1 MKIKKGNWYVCI
13 NEVIAVYGD
22 KEIVRHKKDR
32 IYQSEDDGYI
42 TDEQGNAHNYDFNK
56 SQTAETYFR
65 PATSDEILIGRAL
78 TEEQQLLVKELK
90 LKIELAKIEF
100 MKCGLSEDEAI
111 EQVDMVLKAAFK
123 EVFYPKK

>member
-1 MKIKKGNWYVCI
+1 MEIKKGNWYVCI
-13 NEVIAVYGD
+13 KDCLKYILKD
-22 KEIVRHKKDR
+22 DIVEAD
-32 IYQSEDDGYI
+32 EDNSIKGLKLRPQEFSD
-42 TDEQGNAHNYDFNK
+42 
-56 SQTAETYFR
+56 YFR
-65 PATSDEILIGRAL
+65 PATPDEILIGRAL

-111 EQVDMVLKAAFK
+111 EQVDMVLKTAFK

>member
-1 MKIKKGNWYVCI
+1 MEIKKGNWYVCTEGVSLEGQ
-13 NEVIAVYGD
+13 NVTY
-22 KEIVRHKKDR
+22 KKGGL
-32 IYQSEDDGYI
+32 YQSSADGYVN
-42 TDEQGNAHNYDFNK
+42 DENGVH
-56 SQTAETYFR
+56 YFR

-123 EVFYPKK
+123 EVFHPKK